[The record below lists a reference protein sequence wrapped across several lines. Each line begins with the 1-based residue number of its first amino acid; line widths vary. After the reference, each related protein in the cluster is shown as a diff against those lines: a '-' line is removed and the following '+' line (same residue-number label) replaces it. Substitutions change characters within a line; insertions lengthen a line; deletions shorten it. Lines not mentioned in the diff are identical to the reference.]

1 MTSSIERTRL
11 ARIVEWSV
19 AGILTLV
26 IVFAHVRVLQHAGPL
41 RRDEISS
48 LRVATMPTFS
58 AFWAALIYDPFP
70 ALFFALLHFWEWS
83 GMGGS
88 DQNLRYL
95 GFFVGIG
102 ITVALWITGWSIK
115 KAPPVLALVLF
126 GLSPVALVWGDSL
139 RAYGFGCVWN
149 ILAIGLIWKLVCE
162 RPRTSDILF
171 ATLAALLSVRG

>member
-1 MTSSIERTRL
+1 MERTRL

-41 RRDEISS
+41 WRDEISS

-83 GMGGS
+83 GMG
-88 DQNLRYL
+88 LRPIDDTNEAYKL
-95 GFFVGIG
+95 GVNYVIY
-102 ITVALWITGWSIK
+102 
-115 KAPPVLALVLF
+115 
-126 GLSPVALVWGDSL
+126 GL
-139 RAYGFGCVWN
+139 
-149 ILAIGLIWKLVCE
+149 
-162 RPRTSDILF
+162 TH
-171 ATLAALLSVRG
+171 